1 MPAQSKLDL
10 LEKVSAS
17 LDNSKG
23 LFVIDYR
30 GLSVKETQ
38 ELRRALTA
46 AGAQKPPRSE
56 ERRVG

>member
-38 ELRRALTA
+38 ELSPRTYRSRRSHEGL
-46 AGAQKPPRSE
+46 
-56 ERRVG
+56 

>member
-23 LFVIDYR
+23 LFVSTIVV
-30 GLSVKETQ
+30 S
-38 ELRRALTA
+38 
-46 AGAQKPPRSE
+46 P
-56 ERRVG
+56 